1 LSTRSDL
8 LLMRYPTVSLTKCRE
23 FARGRAGGAQPAIVP
38 DWIGREPEIDRRPL
52 RDAEA
57 EVEQVMKKWEH
68 LPLSRRADAEGD
80 AAVIVYDALTEIGVH
95 PDNHAAGP
103 VLDDPGFWRYLTL
116 CHFWKFVEWRHWEH
130 PDDFHSDK
138 HMRYVDAVNSQE
150 CVVSRMYLRM
160 AAVGGLE
167 DRDLASCLTG
177 AGDFW
182 RSHILRVRTAS
193 APPLTRAMVRAQR
206 DSRLKAAHLR
216 ELAKR
221 VNRTWSNVVLDLYDD
236 VDADGLIADLRE
248 GVDD

>member
-1 LSTRSDL
+1 
-8 LLMRYPTVSLTKCRE
+8 MRYPIVTLTKCRE
-23 FARGRAGGAQPAIVP
+23 FAQRKAGGAQPALVP
-38 DWIGREPEIDRRPL
+38 AWVGREPEIDTRPL
-52 RDAEA
+52 RDAKA
-57 EVEQVMKKWEH
+57 RMRDVMEKWKH

-80 AAVIVYDALTEIGVH
+80 AAVIVYDALTAIGVH
-95 PDNHAAGP
+95 PDRHAAVP

-116 CHFWKFVEWRHWEH
+116 CHFWDFVAWRHWGH
-130 PDDFHSDK
+130 PGDFRSDK
-138 HMRYVDAVNSQE
+138 HMRYLDAVSSQE

-160 AAVGGLE
+160 AAVGGAE
-167 DRDLASCLTG
+167 HGDLASCLTG

-236 VDADGLIADLRE
+236 DDTDELIAELWE
-248 GVDD
+248 GLDD

>member
-1 LSTRSDL
+1 
-8 LLMRYPTVSLTKCRE
+8 MRYPIVTLTKCRE
-23 FARGRAGGAQPAIVP
+23 FARGSAGGAQPAIAP
-38 DWIGREPEIDRRPL
+38 TWIGRGAEIDTSPL
-52 RDAEA
+52 RHAQAEMR
-57 EVEQVMKKWEH
+57 QVIEKWGH

-80 AAVIVYDALTEIGVH
+80 AAAIVCDALTAVSVH
-95 PDNHAAGP
+95 AGRHAAEP

-116 CHFWKFVEWRHWEH
+116 CHFWDFVAWRHWGH
-130 PDDFHSDK
+130 PGDFRSEK
-138 HMRYVDAVNSQE
+138 HMRYVDAMHSQE

-160 AAVGGLE
+160 AAVGGVE
-167 DRDLASCLTG
+167 HVDLASCLIG

-206 DSRLKAAHLR
+206 DSHLKAAYLR

-236 VDADGLIADLRE
+236 ADADELIDDLKEGL
-248 GVDD
+248 DD

>member
-1 LSTRSDL
+1 
-8 LLMRYPTVSLTKCRE
+8 MRYPIVTLTKCRE
-23 FARGRAGGAQPAIVP
+23 FARGRAGAAQPAIEPTWV
-38 DWIGREPEIDRRPL
+38 GRGTEIDMRRL

-57 EVEQVMKKWEH
+57 EMRQVIEKWEH

-80 AAVIVYDALTEIGVH
+80 AAVIVYEALTTIGV
-95 PDNHAAGP
+95 DAGRHAAVP
-103 VLDDPGFWRYLTL
+103 VLDDSGFWRYLTL
-116 CHFWKFVEWRHWEH
+116 CHFWDFVAWRHWGH
-130 PDDFHSDK
+130 PGDFRSDK
-138 HMRYVDAVNSQE
+138 HMRYVDAMNSQE

-160 AAVGGLE
+160 AAVGGVAYGN
-167 DRDLASCLTG
+167 LASCLIG

-182 RSHILRVRTAS
+182 RSHILRVRSAS

-236 VDADGLIADLRE
+236 DDAHELMIELKEGLA
-248 GVDD
+248 G